1 MAQLLVD
8 QLRTMAHLHPEEPA
22 YRDLDA
28 GTTITFRAWEEE
40 SNRLARGLLAN
51 GVAKGDRVAIHLP
64 NEEVLRWIVAYAA
77 AHKAGAVVVPANTR
91 QPARELAGVLGHAE
105 VRAAVTSP
113 TLADVLAEAGA
124 GVPSLRLVV
133 STGSSTP
140 GARPWA
146 ELLDD
151 DASEVQVPVDDA
163 DLADIMYTS
172 GTTGRPKGVV
182 VRHRDAA
189 LVPNNE
195 PAWSGLGWL
204 HSSPLFTFAGIGFV
218 YNPMKLGLTG
228 LYQPR
233 FDAGRWL
240 GYVGRERPLATFLV
254 PAMAQLLV
262 AHPDFEDADLSS
274 LAICAVGSAPL
285 APTTLRRLQEK
296 MPDATVSN
304 GYGMTEA
311 GPAFCAMPKEEA
323 LTRIGSVGRPV
334 PPMEVRVVDEAGHE
348 LGPREEGEVLIR
360 LPGRQ
365 REYYRDPE
373 ASARTW
379 AGGWL
384 HTGDLGYLDEDGY
397 LYIVGRVKEVIIRG
411 GNNVH
416 AVDVE
421 AVIHEHPQVLEA
433 AVVGIPHDVLGEDV
447 GAFVITRPGATL
459 SAEELQGFLRER
471 LADYKVPRSVT
482 FVDDLPRNAT
492 GKVVKHLLPG

>member
-8 QLRTMAHLHPEEPA
+8 QLRAMARLHPEEPA

-28 GTTITFRAWEEE
+28 GTAITFREWEEE
-40 SNRLARGLLAN
+40 SNRLARGLTARGL
-51 GVAKGDRVAIHLP
+51 AKGDRVAIHLP

-77 AHKAGAVVVPANTR
+77 VHKAGLVAVPANTR
-91 QPARELAGVLGHAE
+91 QPALELAGVLGHAE

-113 TLADVLAEAGA
+113 ALGDVLDEARADVPTLELVVTTGPPAAGA
-124 GVPSLRLVV
+124 V
-133 STGSSTP
+133 
-140 GARPWA
+140 PWA
-146 ELLDD
+146 EVLED
-151 DASEVQVPVDDA
+151 DASEVQVPLDDG

-182 VRHRDAA
+182 VRHRDSA

-195 PAWSGLGWL
+195 PAWTGLGWL
-204 HSSPLFTFAGIGFV
+204 HGSPLFTFAGIGFV

-240 GYVGRERPLATFLV
+240 EHVERERPMATFIV

-262 AHPDFEDADLSS
+262 AHPRFEEADLSS

-285 APTTLRRLQEK
+285 APATLRRLQER
-296 MPDATVSN
+296 MPEATVTN

-334 PPMEVRVVDEAGHE
+334 APMEVRIVDDGGRD

-373 ASARTW
+373 ATARTW
-379 AGGWL
+379 ADGWL
-384 HTGDLGYLDEDGY
+384 HTGDVGFLDEDGY
-397 LYIVGRVKEVIIRG
+397 LYIAGRMKEVIIRG

-421 AVIHEHPQVLEA
+421 AAIHEHPEVLEA
-433 AVVGIPHDVLGEDV
+433 AVVGVPHDVLGEDV
-447 GAFVITRPGATL
+447 AAFVVVRPGTTL
-459 SAEELQGFLRER
+459 SPDELQGFLRQR

-492 GKVVKHLLPG
+492 GKVVKRLLPV

>member
-8 QLRTMAHLHPEEPA
+8 QLRTMARLHPAEAA

-28 GTTITFRAWEEE
+28 GTAITFREWEEE
-40 SNRLARGLLAN
+40 SNRLARGFLAH
-51 GVAKGDRVAIHLP
+51 GLAKGDRVAIHLP
-64 NEEVLRWIVAYAA
+64 NDEVLRWAVAYAA
-77 AHKAGAVVVPANTR
+77 VHKAGLVAVPANTR
-91 QPARELAGVLGHAE
+91 QPAAELAGVLAHAE

-113 TLADVLAEAGA
+113 ALGDVFDGARAD
-124 GVPSLRLVV
+124 VPSLELVV
-133 STGSSTP
+133 TT
-140 GARPWA
+140 ADAAWDA
-146 ELLDD
+146 ALDD
-151 DASEVQVPVDDA
+151 DASEVQVPLDDE

-195 PAWSGLGWL
+195 PAWTGLGWL
-204 HSSPLFTFAGIGFV
+204 HGSPLFTFAGIGFV

-240 GYVGRERPLATFLV
+240 EHVERERPLATFIV

-262 AHPDFEDADLSS
+262 THPRFEEADLSS
-274 LAICAVGSAPL
+274 LAICAIGSAPL
-285 APTTLRRLQEK
+285 APATLRRLQER
-296 MPDATVSN
+296 MPEATVTN

-334 PPMEVRVVDEAGHE
+334 PPMEVRIVDEDGRDR
-348 LGPREEGEVLIR
+348 GPRQEGEVLIR

-373 ASARTW
+373 ATARTW

-384 HTGDLGYLDEDGY
+384 HSGDLGFLDEDGY
-397 LYIVGRVKEVIIRG
+397 LYIVGRMKEVIIRG

-421 AVIHEHPQVLEA
+421 TAILDHPGVVEA
-433 AVVGIPHDVLGEDV
+433 AVVGVPHDVLGEDV
-447 GAFVITRPGATL
+447 AAFVVVRPGTTL
-459 SAEELQGFLRER
+459 PSEELQRFLGER

-482 FVDDLPRNAT
+482 FVDELPRNAT
-492 GKVVKHLLPG
+492 GKVVKRLLVQG

>member
-1 MAQLLVD
+1 VAQLLVD
-8 QLRTMAHLHPEEPA
+8 QLRAMARLHPEEPA

-28 GTTITFRAWEEE
+28 GTAITFREWEEE
-40 SNRLARGLLAN
+40 SNRLARGLTARGL
-51 GVAKGDRVAIHLP
+51 AKGDRVAIHLP

-77 AHKAGAVVVPANTR
+77 VHKAGLVAVPANTR
-91 QPARELAGVLGHAE
+91 QPALELAGVLGHAE

-113 TLADVLAEAGA
+113 ALGDVLDEARADVPTLELVVTTGPPAAGA
-124 GVPSLRLVV
+124 V
-133 STGSSTP
+133 
-140 GARPWA
+140 PWA
-146 ELLDD
+146 EVLED
-151 DASEVQVPVDDA
+151 DASEVQVPLDDG

-182 VRHRDAA
+182 VRHRDSA

-195 PAWSGLGWL
+195 PAWTGLGWL
-204 HSSPLFTFAGIGFV
+204 HGSPLFTFAGIGFV

-240 GYVGRERPLATFLV
+240 EHVERERPMATFIV

-262 AHPDFEDADLSS
+262 AHPRFEEADLSS

-285 APTTLRRLQEK
+285 APATLRRLQER
-296 MPDATVSN
+296 MPEATVTN

-334 PPMEVRVVDEAGHE
+334 APMEVRIVDDGGRD

-373 ASARTW
+373 ATARTW
-379 AGGWL
+379 ADGWL
-384 HTGDLGYLDEDGY
+384 HTGDVGFLDEDGY
-397 LYIVGRVKEVIIRG
+397 LYIAGRMKEVIIRG

-421 AVIHEHPQVLEA
+421 AAIHEHPEVLEA
-433 AVVGIPHDVLGEDV
+433 AVVGVPHDVLGEDV
-447 GAFVITRPGATL
+447 AAFVVVRPGTTL
-459 SAEELQGFLRER
+459 SPDELQGFLRQR

-492 GKVVKHLLPG
+492 GKVVKRLLPV

>member
-1 MAQLLVD
+1 MPQLLVD
-8 QLRTMAHLHPEEPA
+8 QLRTMAQLHPDEPA
-22 YRDLDA
+22 YRELDA
-28 GTTITFRAWEEE
+28 GTAITFRAWEEE
-40 SNRLARGLLAN
+40 SNRLARGLMTQGL
-51 GVAKGDRVAIHLP
+51 AKGDRVAIHLP
-64 NEEVLRWIVAYAA
+64 NEEVLRWVVAYAA
-77 AHKAGAVVVPANTR
+77 VHKAGLVAVPANTR
-91 QPARELAGVLGHAE
+91 QPARELAGVLAHAG

-113 TLADVLAEAGA
+113 ALGEVFAEARA
-124 GVPSLRLVV
+124 EVPTLRVVV
-133 STGSSTP
+133 STGPSWDE
-140 GARPWA
+140 A
-146 ELLDD
+146 LDD
-151 DASEVQVPVDDA
+151 DASEVQVPLDDD

-182 VRHRDAA
+182 VRHRDSA

-195 PAWSGLGWL
+195 PVWTGLGWL
-204 HSSPLFTFAGIGFV
+204 HGSPLFTFAGIGFV

-233 FDAGRWL
+233 FDPGRWL
-240 GYVGRERPLATFLV
+240 DHVERERPMATFIV
-254 PAMAQLLV
+254 PAMAQLLIS
-262 AHPDFEDADLSS
+262 HPRFDEADLSS
-274 LAICAVGSAPL
+274 LAICAIGSAPL
-285 APTTLRRLQEK
+285 APATLRRLQER
-296 MPDATVSN
+296 MPEATVTN

-334 PPMEVRVVDEAGHE
+334 APMEVRVVDDDGHD

-373 ASARTW
+373 ATARTW

-384 HTGDLGYLDEDGY
+384 HTGDVGFLDEDGY
-397 LYIVGRVKEVIIRG
+397 LYIAGRMKEVIIRG

-421 AVIHEHPQVLEA
+421 AAIHEHPQVLEA
-433 AVVGIPHDVLGEDV
+433 AVVGVPHDVLGEDV
-447 GAFVITRPGATL
+447 AAFVVVRPGTAL
-459 SAEELQGFLRER
+459 EPEELQGFLRHR

-492 GKVVKHLLPG
+492 GKVVKRLLPA